1 MAMKQNSRKVKI
13 HANLYSIKCF
23 IFIILNNFHVFNI
36 YLWWMV
42 VNNCRLEE
50 EHQQTAG
57 VLYIRKLERL
67 TVEGNVHLHGFAFL
81 WGHCHNLKYMK
92 IGKYTF
98 CTVQGVGAGAARN
111 RVIWLAP

>member
-23 IFIILNNFHVFNI
+23 IFIILNNCHVFNI
-36 YLWWMV
+36 YLWWLITV
-42 VNNCRLEE
+42 ALKRSISRRR
-50 EHQQTAG
+50 G
-57 VLYIRKLERL
+57 SYIRKLERL

-111 RVIWLAP
+111 RVIWLEP